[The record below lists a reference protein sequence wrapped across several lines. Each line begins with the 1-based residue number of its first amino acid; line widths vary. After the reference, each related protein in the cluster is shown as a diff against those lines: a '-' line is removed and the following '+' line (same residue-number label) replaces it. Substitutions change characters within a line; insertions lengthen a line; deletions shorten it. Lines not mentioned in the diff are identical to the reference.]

1 MATHVFDYSEPI
13 SGRYPLSTPRPGVQ
27 EVEYYQ
33 SEAEGLLECHKC
45 RYLCT
50 ARACCQMLEVLLNLL
65 ILACSSVSYSST
77 GGYTGITSL
86 GGIYYYQ
93 YGGAYS
99 GFDGADGEKAQQL
112 DVQFYQLKLP
122 MVTVAM
128 ACSGALMAFCC
139 LLIAMGVLRVPWHC
153 PLWLVIEALLDVLI
167 AGAYIPALYF
177 YFHYLSAAYASPVCK
192 EREALYQ
199 RKGYSGFSCSF
210 HGGDIGAG
218 IFAALG
224 IGVFALGAV
233 LAIRGY
239 RKIVEVIL
247 NGMVLMCIVAS
258 YFVLAGFSAS
268 FASGGG
274 FGNGYYS
281 PFEGTELEQVRQLD
295 QQYTILRAPL
305 IYSGVAVSLGL
316 GVLTLGVLLQ
326 GAKSLNKLPGKW
338 LLFEAAF
345 SLLAALGYCVG
356 IGLYL
361 HEALRINATD
371 TCRTRE
377 RVYARRGLTWMNCQ
391 LAGTDGAAATFA
403 CLLVV
408 MYGASVVLALRSYRE
423 QKHYK
428 DSQEQHS
435 NYNDAPEY
443 LWSGIL

>member
-1 MATHVFDYSEPI
+1 MEQHTSGNRESRARPRERDPDRHPRPDRERHPERQRDRAGDRRRERNGGGRKDEDRDRGRDRELRQDRHRAGDHRGGEQRVWEQSRQSRTRDGPRRPTWDAAPPLWPAPWETAEPPPLRKEGLGRRGPESEPT
-13 SGRYPLSTPRPGVQ
+13 SGRYPLSTLRPGVQ

-167 AGAYIPALYF
+167 AVAYIPALYF

-239 RKIVEVIL
+239 RKVRKLKEKPAE
-247 NGMVLMCIVAS
+247 M
-258 YFVLAGFSAS
+258 
-268 FASGGG
+268 
-274 FGNGYYS
+274 
-281 PFEGTELEQVRQLD
+281 LE
-295 QQYTILRAPL
+295 
-305 IYSGVAVSLGL
+305 
-316 GVLTLGVLLQ
+316 
-326 GAKSLNKLPGKW
+326 
-338 LLFEAAF
+338 F
-345 SLLAALGYCVG
+345 
-356 IGLYL
+356 
-361 HEALRINATD
+361 
-371 TCRTRE
+371 
-377 RVYARRGLTWMNCQ
+377 
-391 LAGTDGAAATFA
+391 
-403 CLLVV
+403 
-408 MYGASVVLALRSYRE
+408 
-423 QKHYK
+423 
-428 DSQEQHS
+428 
-435 NYNDAPEY
+435 
-443 LWSGIL
+443 